1 MYGYGI
7 MVRLHSILC
16 KVNANSN
23 KLFVLLVTPQ
33 FLSVLVLTFEH
44 DNLFEM
50 AVSCCSNII
59 DEPQGNI
66 VRDDVTTHMTMLN
79 NFVSLVSSLFR
90 RQ

>member
-23 KLFVLLVTPQ
+23 KLFVLLVSPQ
-33 FLSVLVLTFEH
+33 FLSVLVSTFDH

-66 VRDDVTTHMTMLN
+66 VRDDVTSHMTIV
-79 NFVSLVSSLFR
+79 NFFISLISCLF
-90 RQ
+90 

>member
-23 KLFVLLVTPQ
+23 KLFVLLVSPQ
-33 FLSVLVLTFEH
+33 FLSVLVSTFDH

-50 AVSCCSNII
+50 AVFCCSNII

-66 VRDDVTTHMTMLN
+66 VRDDVTSHMTIV
-79 NFVSLVSSLFR
+79 NFFISLISCLF
-90 RQ
+90 